1 MQQPPHLSAP
11 VTSCIPLPGPG
22 GADSQCPAQ
31 PCCCQ
36 EVPALLPETPGL
48 AQPLCQQ
55 LEGWAEPCQP
65 LFQLQFRWSQRVIF
79 ILILPIPLT
88 VILPTAQAVAK
99 VSGGTSVCSLENCLV
114 AGLLQGCPDTSLWTY
129 SMAVFDLFVLV
140 VLLKGCLARGD
151 WGRCCNT
158 LVSGCPVA
166 EPNV

>member
-99 VSGGTSVCSLENCLV
+99 VPLQMFPQ
-114 AGLLQGCPDTSLWTY
+114 LLLPLQLW
-129 SMAVFDLFVLV
+129 V
-140 VLLKGCLARGD
+140 V
-151 WGRCCNT
+151 WQ
-158 LVSGCPVA
+158 VSGQVLILIINILLLVQVHIPQPVPLPLTPQ
-166 EPNV
+166 EE